1 MVRLAILASHEG
13 TTLQAL
19 IDACAEQRLDA
30 QLVAVISNNS
40 NSGALRRANAA
51 AIPTHHISG
60 KTHDCEDSAVLQACQ
75 SAQADWVLL
84 LGYMKKLGAQTLAAY
99 KGRILNTH
107 PALLPKFGG
116 QGYFGRRVHE
126 AVIEAGKPRDG
137 HSYCRRYDTGSILA
151 QVTVPVAQTD
161 TPALPEERCW
171 PSNNCWLK
179 QSPSSPQ
186 GRSFSNT
193 C

>member
-1 MVRLAILASHEG
+1 MVRLAVLASHEG

-107 PALLPKFGG
+107 SSAAAKIWWSRLFRSSCARGG
-116 QGYFGRRVHE
+116 DRGGGNPE
-126 AVIEAGKPRDG
+126 WCE
-137 HSYCRRYDTGSILA
+137 HSYCRLRLRHGPNTRPGYRASCANRY
-151 QVTVPVAQTD
+151 
-161 TPALPEERCW
+161 
-171 PSNNCWLK
+171 PSAAR
-179 QSPSSPQ
+179 
-186 GRSFSNT
+186 GAG
-193 C
+193 